1 MAQFMNENWLI
12 FHEADETTIAV
23 RTDMVRNITC
33 GTNTLLINLNQ
44 EGTLVTGTDLITLTV
59 AASAGGELAALKKVL
74 EAMNTSPAR
83 GPIVIYDKVAGTDV
97 TGVASGVAIG

>member
-1 MAQFMNENWLI
+1 MDNFLI

-23 RTDMVRNITC
+23 KASMIRNITC

-44 EGTLVTGTDLITLTV
+44 DGTLVTGTDLITLTI
-59 AASAGGELAALKKVL
+59 AAVAGGELAALKKVL
-74 EAMNTSPAR
+74 THINTFPST
-83 GPIVIYDKVAGTDV
+83 GTVVIYDKVNGIDV